1 MCANI
6 ILLLQGMEK
15 SLRELE
21 VVREEQAL
29 ILSNQHT
36 TLVPFPVES
45 VTISMQIKILGIKTC
60 IRVRYVV

>member
-1 MCANI
+1 
-6 ILLLQGMEK
+6 MEK

-21 VVREEQAL
+21 VVRAEQAL

-60 IRVRYVV
+60 IRVKYVV